1 MIMKNFVILLVLIF
15 KSNLA
20 QYTNQWAVDVHGG
33 QSEADLIAK
42 DTGCT
47 NEGKKK
53 KILTDFSIKLLLG

>member
-1 MIMKNFVILLVLIF
+1 MKNFVILLVLIF

-53 KILTDFSIKLLLG
+53 KYC